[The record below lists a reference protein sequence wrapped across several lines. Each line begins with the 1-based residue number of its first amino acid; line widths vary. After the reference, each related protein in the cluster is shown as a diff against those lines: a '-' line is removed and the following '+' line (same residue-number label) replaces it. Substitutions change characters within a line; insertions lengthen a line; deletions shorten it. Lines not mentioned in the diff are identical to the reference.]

1 MRHMLKA
8 HKESAETK
16 EVFFESELR
25 RVKAE
30 ALLALGGKADRAK
43 AAESF
48 RRSSNSRSVERNA
61 ATVTHRTWAVPAPT

>member
-30 ALLALGGKADRAK
+30 ALLALDRK
-43 AAESF
+43 KQ
-48 RRSSNSRSVERNA
+48 
-61 ATVTHRTWAVPAPT
+61 